1 MTNGVS
7 VWVPLGVAA
16 VGLAGV
22 IAAQLIAAWR
32 DDSRWRRDRE
42 RHEADR
48 LFTARR
54 ESYAKLL
61 GAIEYWDHVL
71 YPMVKHRTNQHD
83 STQSDNQRLQDTED
97 EAIRAMGLVVL
108 VAPEHIRHRIRDI
121 TIPRSQ
127 LTRRLRTDDLNSGE
141 ADQLWATSQTNY
153 RTLRA
158 LMRTDLGLDAEQAYL
173 ERLDDPS
180 APPRTPAD
188 SRESGRRDDSSR
200 DTPVL

>member
-1 MTNGVS
+1 MATGVS

-32 DDSRWRRDRE
+32 EDLRWRRDRE

-48 LFTARR
+48 LFAARQ

-71 YPMVKHRTNQHD
+71 YPMVKGQTAERS
-83 STQSDNQRLQDTED
+83 STQPDQQRLQDAAD
-97 EAIRAMGLVVL
+97 EAIRAIGLVVL
-108 VAPEHIRHRIRDI
+108 VAPENVRHRIRDI
-121 TIPRSQ
+121 TIPR
-127 LTRRLRTDDLNSGE
+127 LRITRRLASEELESRE
-141 ADQLWATSQTNY
+141 VDQLWATSQANY

-158 LMRTDLGLDAEQAYL
+158 LMRTDLGLDAEHAYL
-173 ERLDDPS
+173 QRAGHPH
-180 APPRTPAD
+180 APPQTAAD
-188 SRESGRRDDSSR
+188 NPEPGHPHDS
-200 DTPVL
+200 